1 MNNAIRVSSMGN
13 SGLWL
18 LLARP
23 KNFNMVN
30 LLYRFTIYIL
40 EKLFDI
46 LTTTV
51 YLHLALTQSRFI
63 ILKCYFAR
71 QCTGNLTV
79 NKSGPK
85 RRSECLQMSLQLL
98 IHPSLLAK
106 SKTKFQRWLGF
117 TDPPK
122 VFFCREP
129 GEEYW
134 NSQRP
139 RECWAMELMFRV
151 WQCPRSPSFYF
162 PPTAYYLL
170 FSLSLLCQISPCVIS
185 PPNKFP
191 QAEAPPLHPFLQ
203 SQTPF
208 ILMRSYDCTYT
219 FIETFE
225 AKPLPDSQKWWQIYP
240 LPTSVTASTL
250 WCQKDC
256 CLSVSLTLLWRW
268 QTCFVIICIS
278 RNSSRVHLE
287 WTQQCTKTM
296 NTETTASSS
305 HSTYH
310 PEGSVEKRKEW
321 RLESQTSLGLP
332 SNYYMPMGLFLNLLH
347 RVVEI

>member
-1 MNNAIRVSSMGN
+1 
-13 SGLWL
+13 
-18 LLARP
+18 
-23 KNFNMVN
+23 MVN

-40 EKLFDI
+40 EKIFDN
-46 LTTTV
+46 LTITI
-51 YLHLALTQSRFI
+51 YLHLALTQSRFV

-122 VFFCREP
+122 EFFCREP

-139 RECWAMELMFRV
+139 CECWATELMFQV

-162 PPTAYYLL
+162 PPSAYCLL
-170 FSLSLLCQISPCVIS
+170 FSLSLLCQVSPCVIS

-208 ILMRSYDCTYT
+208 ILMRRYDWTYT
-219 FIETFE
+219 FMETFE

-240 LPTSVTASTL
+240 LPLPYDIKRTVVFLSLLPCFGGGRHVLLLFVFPETPAGFIWSELSNVPKPWT
-250 WCQKDC
+250 QKQ
-256 CLSVSLTLLWRW
+256 LLLPATRLTTQKAAWRRGKTEDLKVRQAWVCHPIIICPWVFFLTYFTELWR
-268 QTCFVIICIS
+268 FNEII
-278 RNSSRVHLE
+278 NE
-287 WTQQCTKTM
+287 
-296 NTETTASSS
+296 
-305 HSTYH
+305 
-310 PEGSVEKRKEW
+310 
-321 RLESQTSLGLP
+321 
-332 SNYYMPMGLFLNLLH
+332 
-347 RVVEI
+347 